1 MGLVLYAL
9 FFVIV
14 TVLIGFGGRSN
25 RHISMLNDG
34 VSSLVPSL
42 DNLAPLRCPVCGILI
57 DTQSLAARIE
67 IACDSFGGKK
77 YCFCS
82 ENCRHHFLEDPRI
95 AYFSME
101 IGVSSSMPTYSGG
114 LGVLAGDIVKSS
126 ADLRLQMVAIT
137 LASRKGYFRQK
148 LTEQGDQLE
157 FPDEW
162 DPSKNLTHMPN
173 VVTVSVEGRPV
184 KVQAWL
190 YEYQSITGGMVPILF
205 LDTDMEENALQD
217 RRITDSLYG
226 GDKSYRLKQEIVLGI
241 GGTRLLKNLP
251 FKIRKYHM
259 NEGHSSL
266 LTLELLKENGNDA
279 EKVRNLCVFTT
290 HSPVEAAFDQFSYDL
305 VQQIL
310 GNEYLRGDIEQYAGT
325 DNLNMA
331 FLALNLSKYINGVSL
346 AHVDFSRKLFPGR
359 YIRAVTNGVHSYTWT
374 NISFR
379 QLFDKYIPG
388 WTNEPILL
396 AKASEIPNREVW
408 DAHTKAKTN
417 LLSFVEKTNGVTLDP
432 QALTIGF
439 ARRATGYK
447 RSTLIFSDLH
457 RLTDINQKGKIQMI
471 FAGKAHPND
480 TDGKKLIRQ
489 IHDYAL
495 TLKDQITVVYLEN
508 YNMDI
513 AAKLTSG
520 VDVWLNTPLP
530 PLEASGT
537 SGMKAAHNGVINF
550 SVLDGWWMEG
560 CIEGV
565 TGWAIGPHPRE
576 LLGDSERR
584 EAELRDLYSKL
595 EYLIVPTFYSQKD
608 AWITLMK
615 NSIAKIAYYFQT
627 QWVVRRYITEA
638 YLI

>member
-1 MGLVLYAL
+1 
-9 FFVIV
+9 
-14 TVLIGFGGRSN
+14 
-25 RHISMLNDG
+25 
-34 VSSLVPSL
+34 
-42 DNLAPLRCPVCGILI
+42 
-57 DTQSLAARIE
+57 
-67 IACDSFGGKK
+67 
-77 YCFCS
+77 
-82 ENCRHHFLEDPRI
+82 
-95 AYFSME
+95 ME
-101 IGVSSSMPTYSGG
+101 IGISSNMPTYSGG

-126 ADLRLQMVAIT
+126 ADLRLQMIAIT

-148 LTEQGDQLE
+148 LTEQGDQVE

-162 DPSKNLTHMPN
+162 DPAKSLTRMPN
-173 VVTVSVEGRPV
+173 KVTVSIEGRTV

-205 LDTDMEENALQD
+205 LDTDIEENSPED

-226 GDKSYRLKQEIVLGI
+226 GDKRYRLKQEIVLGV
-241 GGTRLLKNLP
+241 GGNRLLKNLP
-251 FKIRKYHM
+251 FQIRKYHM

-266 LTLELLKENGNDA
+266 LTLELLREYNMDA

-305 VQQIL
+305 IQQVL
-310 GNEYLRGDIEQYAGT
+310 GEEYSMSDMKQYAGNE
-325 DNLNMA
+325 NLNMA
-331 FLALNLSKYINGVSL
+331 YLALNLSKYVNGVSL
-346 AHVDFSRKLFPGR
+346 AHVDYSRKLFPGR

-374 NISFR
+374 SLYFR
-379 QLFDKYIPG
+379 QIFDKYIPG

-408 DAHTKAKTN
+408 DSHTKAKN
-417 LLSFVEKTNGVTLDP
+417 DLLTFVEKTKGAKLDP

-447 RSTLIFSDLH
+447 RATLIFSDLH
-457 RLTDINQKGKIQMI
+457 RLTDINRKAKIQMI

-480 TDGKKLIRQ
+480 TDGKNLIRQ
-489 IHDYAL
+489 IHDYAR
-495 TLKDQITVVYLEN
+495 TLEDQISIIYLEN
-508 YNMDI
+508 YNMDT

-537 SGMKAAHNGVINF
+537 SGMKAAHNGVVNF

-576 LLGDSERR
+576 LLIESERR
-584 EAELRDLYSKL
+584 EAELQDLYSKL
-595 EYLIVPTFYSQKD
+595 EYLIAPTFYRQKD

-627 QWVVRRYITEA
+627 QWVMRRYITEG